1 MSGKMLAR
9 RFSTVEKLRDSTT
22 TSVQQST
29 KNLSPSPIRPILSM
43 RSKTMKVLIVEDDL
57 TTGHLMKYV
66 VGRHADFTH
75 AIDGEEAFDAF
86 CDAFEAG
93 EPFDLVF
100 LDLMLPIV
108 DGQEVLQA
116 IRQFEEQNGI
126 IHTEGVPV
134 VVTTALED
142 NSEVHQ
148 AMAAGALDYLMKPVK
163 TEKLLEI
170 IKRVERHITATES
183 LEETTL
189 CNMTGGGNPSKLQAK
204 EACDEY

>member
-1 MSGKMLAR
+1 
-9 RFSTVEKLRDSTT
+9 
-22 TSVQQST
+22 
-29 KNLSPSPIRPILSM
+29 
-43 RSKTMKVLIVEDDL
+43 MKVLIVEDDL

-86 CDAFEAG
+86 CDAFESG

-134 VVTTALED
+134 VVTTSLED

-163 TEKLLEI
+163 TEKLLDI
-170 IKRVERHITATES
+170 IKRVERQTMAARS
-183 LEETTL
+183 LEDGVLNTISA
-189 CNMTGGGNPSKLQAK
+189 GGNPSELKA
-204 EACDEY
+204 EETCDEC

>member
-1 MSGKMLAR
+1 
-9 RFSTVEKLRDSTT
+9 
-22 TSVQQST
+22 
-29 KNLSPSPIRPILSM
+29 
-43 RSKTMKVLIVEDDL
+43 MKVLIVEDDL

-93 EPFDLVF
+93 APFDLVF

-170 IKRVERHITATES
+170 IKRVERHTIGPES
-183 LEETTL
+183 LQDTLLSGAAAGRSSPKIKSKETR
-189 CNMTGGGNPSKLQAK
+189 
-204 EACDEY
+204 DEY